1 MCECAHPLTP
11 RRSELNDAPTV
22 FIEDPPMIRRTHFL
36 LVLPLLLAATSPAL
50 AVDKVN
56 VANVSRTLFSLP
68 LWVAQHRGFMREQGL
83 ETTGSIL
90 DNAEKINAAL
100 RAGTMQVAMGTPEAV
115 IIDAYQGGT
124 LRLIAGNTRKLP
136 HFIITRPHIKTLADL
151 RGANFGILSEKEGST
166 YVVQDI
172 AKAIGLTPAD
182 YKMTV
187 VGGAPTRW
195 KLLQAGKIDVGLQPF
210 PLSYIAEEAGF
221 TNLGSVIP
229 FVPDWQF
236 TSINVDLK
244 WATQNRDVVVRF
256 LRGVQRGRDFMR
268 TNPKE
273 TAEIAAQEL
282 KTTVALAARAM
293 EETEKLGI
301 LDPDLAV
308 TEPGLRKVFATLQ
321 LAGDIAASESFDIA
335 RFTDLSFW
343 RTSREKK

>member
-1 MCECAHPLTP
+1 MMLA
-11 RRSELNDAPTV
+11 RR
-22 FIEDPPMIRRTHFL
+22 I
-36 LVLPLLLAATSPAL
+36 VLMVAIGANLLATPAP
-50 AVDKVN
+50 AADVVK

-68 LWVAQHRGFMREQGL
+68 LWVAQQRGFMQEQRI
-83 ETTGSIL
+83 ETSSTIFDS
-90 DNAEKINAAL
+90 AEKINAAL
-100 RAGTMQVAMGTPEAV
+100 RAGEMQIAMGTPEAV
-115 IIDAYQGGT
+115 IIDAYKGGT

-136 HFIITRPHIKTLADL
+136 HFIIARPHIKTLADL

-172 AKAIGLTPAD
+172 VKKLGFTSAD
-182 YKMTV
+182 YRMTV

-210 PLSYIAEEAGF
+210 PLSYIAEDAGF

-236 TSINVDLK
+236 TTINADLT
-244 WATQNRDVVVRF
+244 WATANRDVVTRF

-293 EETEKLGI
+293 AETEKLEI
-301 LDPDLAV
+301 LDPTLSL
-308 TEPGLRKVFATLQ
+308 TEPGLHKVFATLQ
-321 LAGDIAASESFDIA
+321 LAGDIAAAETFDVN
-335 RFTDLSFW
+335 RFADLSFW
-343 RTSREKK
+343 KASRK

>member
-1 MCECAHPLTP
+1 MSARCIA
-11 RRSELNDAPTV
+11 
-22 FIEDPPMIRRTHFL
+22 
-36 LVLPLLLAATSPAL
+36 PAL
-50 AVDKVN
+50 AALGAVLVAATPSPAADVVR

-68 LWVAQHRGFMREQGL
+68 LWVAQHRGFMKDEGL
-83 ETTGSIL
+83 ETTSAIL
-90 DNAEKINAAL
+90 NNAEKINAAL
-100 RAGTMQVAMGTPEAV
+100 RSGDMQIAMGTPEAV
-115 IIDAYQGGT
+115 IIDAYKGGT

-136 HFIITRPHIKTLADL
+136 HFIIARPHIKTLADL

-182 YKMTV
+182 YRMTV

-210 PLSYIAEEAGF
+210 PLSYIAEAAGY

-236 TSINVDLK
+236 TTINADLK
-244 WATQNRDVVVRF
+244 WATKHRDIVVRF
-256 LRGVQRGRDFMR
+256 LRGIQRGRDFMR

-273 TAEIAAQEL
+273 TAEIAATEL
-282 KTTVALAARAM
+282 KTTVALAGRAM
-293 EETEKLGI
+293 GDAEKLGI
-301 LDPDLAV
+301 LDPDLGF

-321 LAGDIAASESFDIA
+321 LAGDIAASEKFDMRRFADVSFLEA
-335 RFTDLSFW
+335 
-343 RTSREKK
+343 SRKRK

>member
-1 MCECAHPLTP
+1 MSRLTQGIVVQSLVAIAIVVLVP
-11 RRSELNDAPTV
+11 AP
-22 FIEDPPMIRRTHFL
+22 
-36 LVLPLLLAATSPAL
+36 SPA
-50 AVDKVN
+50 ADVIN

-68 LWVAQHRGFMREQGL
+68 FWVAQHRGFLKAEGI
-83 ETTGSIL
+83 ETTSNIL

-100 RAGTMQVAMGTPEAV
+100 RSGAMQIAMGTPEAV

-124 LRLIAGNTRKLP
+124 LRLIAGNTGKLP
-136 HFIITRPHIKTLADL
+136 HFIIARPHIKALKDL

-182 YKMTV
+182 YTMTA

-210 PLSYIAEEAGF
+210 PLSYIAEDAGF

-236 TSINVDLK
+236 TSINADLT
-244 WATQNRDVVVRF
+244 WATKNRDAVVRF
-256 LRGVQRGRDFMR
+256 LRAVQRGRDFMR
-268 TNPKE
+268 SNPQE
-273 TAEIAAQEL
+273 TAEIAAKEL
-282 KTTVALAARAM
+282 QTTVALSARAIADAD
-293 EETEKLGI
+293 KLAI
-301 LDPDLAV
+301 LDPNLEV

-321 LAGDIAASESFDIA
+321 LAGDIAAGEKFALA

-343 RTSREKK
+343 KASR